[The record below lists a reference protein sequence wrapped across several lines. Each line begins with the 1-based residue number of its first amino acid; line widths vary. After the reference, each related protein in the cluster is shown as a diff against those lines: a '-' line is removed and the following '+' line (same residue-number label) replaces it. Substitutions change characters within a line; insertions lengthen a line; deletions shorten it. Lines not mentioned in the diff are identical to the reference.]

1 MRTVRRVTDAQVKE
15 LRKWLN
21 QEASLKKA
29 AMKAGMDRKSARKY
43 RDQAKLPS
51 ETRAPRT
58 WRTRADPLAEVW
70 PELAEMLEREP
81 TLQAVT
87 LLGWLQSAY
96 PGEYSDS
103 LRRTLERRVRDW
115 KAKRGPAK
123 EVYFAQVHEPGRLG
137 SSDFTHMGS
146 LDVTIAGQPFDHL
159 LYHFVLTHSNWEYVS
174 VCFSESFAS
183 MSEGFQNAVW
193 ALGGVPSRHRT
204 DCMSLA
210 VHADGQ
216 AEEFT
221 AKYQA
226 LMGHYGVVAEAT
238 NPASAHENGDC
249 EQSHRRFKEAVEQA
263 LLLRGSRD
271 FPDRAAYEEF
281 LRNLAAQRNSRRQAA
296 LAVELAALRGLP
308 ARRLE
313 TQERRRLRVRQGS
326 TLQIGHNTYSVPARL
341 IGESVEVRIGVEEI
355 EVWYADSLVQRMP
368 RLRGQNKHHIDYRHI
383 ISWLVR
389 KPGAFARYVYR
400 EELYPT
406 TTFRRAYDAL
416 KAQDRERADK
426 DYLQVL
432 YLAAQDGEAVVE
444 AALQTLLSGAG
455 PLTLRALRACLGQE
469 TPATVTV
476 AVSVPLADLQQYD
489 SLLTATNALTEGESS
504 PVGGTEK
511 EVTDGG
517 PCWRGTD
524 TMSSGIAPA
533 DDAYA
538 ARAGGPAS
546 DGGGV
551 ELCRLPAG
559 VGPARVP
566 AAAGEA
572 DRTSAQGLEAA
583 AGEKLAGSGPEAVAG
598 QGGATTACL
607 VERRLPGSTRQRVGV
622 WGAWLGE
629 NALHGGGGPGTGAF
643 GAAAVVYDLQPAG
656 AGPAGEQARLYTQS
670 VPEASGAVGGGDP
683 GRPGLCAAESGG
695 DGGVVHVSG
704 GALRAWQRG
713 DHEQS
718 GVLEMGADLQG
729 PDDDRGSGGSAGASQ
744 RDRGAERAELPGR
757 GSQALQAGRGIGSR
771 WVVRVGSAAVALAA
785 LGLPPLRQPAP
796 PTLTQVGKDNCR

>member
-29 AMKAGMDRKSARKY
+29 AMKTGMDRKSARKY
-43 RDQAKLPS
+43 REGKLPS
-51 ETRAPRT
+51 EARAPRT
-58 WRTRADPLAEVW
+58 WRTRPDPLGEVW
-70 PELAEMLEREP
+70 PQLEEMLQRDP

-96 PGEYSDS
+96 PGKYPDS
-103 LRRTLERRVRDW
+103 LRRTLERRVRAW
-115 KAKRGPAK
+115 KAKHGPAK
-123 EVYFAQVHEPGRLG
+123 EVYFTQVHEPGRLG
-137 SSDFTHMGS
+137 ASDFTHMGS
-146 LDVTIAGQPFDHL
+146 LGVTIAGQRFDHL
-159 LYHFVLTHSNWEYVS
+159 LYHFVLTHSNWEHVS

-183 MSEGFQNAVW
+183 LSEGFQSAVW

-308 ARRLE
+308 TRRLE
-313 TQERRRLRVRQGS
+313 TQERQRLRVRQGS
-326 TLQIGHNTYSVPARL
+326 TLQIRHNTYSVPARL
-341 IGESVEVRIGVEEI
+341 IGEFVEVRIGVEEI

-368 RLRGQNKHHIDYRHI
+368 RLRGQNKHRIDYRHI

-416 KAQDRERADK
+416 QAQDRERADK

-432 YLAAQDGEAVVE
+432 YLAAQDGEAAVE
-444 AALQTLLSGAG
+444 TALQALLSGTA

-469 TPATVTV
+469 TPPTVSVT
-476 AVSVPLADLQQYD
+476 VSVPLADLQQYD
-489 SLLTATNALTEGESS
+489 SLLTATNALTEGDSS
-504 PVGGTEK
+504 AVGGTEK
-511 EVTDGG
+511 EVTDDG

-533 DDAYA
+533 GDAYA
-538 ARAGGPAS
+538 VRGGGPAS

-559 VGPARVP
+559 TGPARVP

-572 DRTSAQGLEAA
+572 DRACAEGLEAA
-583 AGEKLAGSGPEAVAG
+583 AGEELAGSGPEAVAS

-607 VERRLPGSTRQRVGV
+607 VERRLPGPTRQCIGV
-622 WGAWLGE
+622 WGAWFRE
-629 NALHGGGGPGTGAF
+629 DALHGRGGPGTGAF
-643 GAAAVVYDLQPAG
+643 RASAVVYDLQPAG
-656 AGPAGEQARLYTQS
+656 AGPAGEQARLHPQS
-670 VPEASGAVGGGDP
+670 VSEAPRALGGGDP
-683 GRPGLCAAESGG
+683 GRPGLCAAESRG
-695 DGGVVHVSG
+695 DGGIVHVSG

-713 DHEQS
+713 GDEQP
-718 GVLEMGADLQG
+718 GVLEVGADLQG
-729 PDDDRGSGGSAGASQ
+729 PDDDRGGRGSAGASQ

-757 GSQALQAGRGIGSR
+757 GSQALQAGRGIESR
-771 WVVRVGSAAVALAA
+771 WVGRVVSAPVALAP

-796 PTLTQVGKDNCR
+796 PTITQVGKDNCR